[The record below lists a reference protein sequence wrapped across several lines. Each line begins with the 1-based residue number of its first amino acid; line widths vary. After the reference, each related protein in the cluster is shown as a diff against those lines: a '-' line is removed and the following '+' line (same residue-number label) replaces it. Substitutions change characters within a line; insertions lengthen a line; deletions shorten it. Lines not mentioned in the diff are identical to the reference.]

1 MNVLVFEIDAISQL
15 NLEIMQAVIAK
26 NEELQKLS
34 EDGLGPLALA
44 SALSDFY
51 MISSSLE
58 SGHNHMD
65 AEQMAEFG
73 DYGMDLLDRLSAQLR
88 HLEILDQREKLSR
101 VYASLA
107 VWLARRDAVLSNIE
121 GAADGFAWLVNG
133 LTEKEDLA
141 EMCEYMD
148 EVIDAASE
156 KLALDEDRS
165 NPWRPWRIL
174 NLNTGIAATRS
185 LDPQLMERTFDKLGR
200 HLPYDMAEFL
210 ADGKRQMMTQN
221 VPDEVTEMMN
231 RYVEKWPVRPAH

>member
-1 MNVLVFEIDAISQL
+1 MKAIVFEIDPISQL
-15 NLEIMQAVIAK
+15 NLEIMQAVITK

-51 MISSSLE
+51 MISASLE
-58 SGHNHMD
+58 SGHNQLD

-73 DYGMDLLDRLSAQLR
+73 DYGMDLLDRLSSQLR
-88 HLEILDQREKLSR
+88 HLEILDQRELLSR

-107 VWLARRDAVLSNIE
+107 LWMARHDAVLNNIE
-121 GAADGFAWLVNG
+121 GTADGFAWLVNG

-141 EMCEYMD
+141 EICGYME
-148 EVIDAASE
+148 EVINAISE
-156 KLALDEDRS
+156 KVVLDEDRS

-185 LDPQLMERTFDKLGR
+185 LDPQLMEQTFDKLGR

-221 VPDEVTEMMN
+221 VPDEVSETMN
-231 RYVEKWPVRPAH
+231 RYVEKWPTKPSH

>member
-1 MNVLVFEIDAISQL
+1 MKAIVFEIDPISQL
-15 NLEIMQAVIAK
+15 NLEIMQAVITK
-26 NEELQKLS
+26 NEEIQKLS

-51 MISSSLE
+51 MISASLE
-58 SGHNHMD
+58 SGHNQLD
-65 AEQMAEFG
+65 ADQMAEFG

-88 HLEILDQREKLSR
+88 HLEILDQRELLSR

-107 VWLARRDAVLSNIE
+107 LWMARHDAVLNNIE
-121 GAADGFAWLVNG
+121 GTADGFAWLVNG

-141 EMCEYMD
+141 EICGYME
-148 EVIDAASE
+148 EVINAISE
-156 KLALDEDRS
+156 KVALDEDRS

-185 LDPQLMERTFDKLGR
+185 LDPQLMEQTFDKLGR

-221 VPDEVTEMMN
+221 VPDEVSETMN
-231 RYVEKWPVRPAH
+231 RYVEKWPTKPSH